1 MKPRFST
8 DLQYIYYDRNIGN
21 FKRYK
26 KIREQQTYI
35 WYGYAYFEKAI
46 VHYSNYE
53 WLYPI
58 LSKKLVN

>member
-1 MKPRFST
+1 MRQEQLKE
-8 DLQYIYYDRNIGN
+8 Q
-21 FKRYK
+21 

-58 LSKKLVN
+58 KKVS